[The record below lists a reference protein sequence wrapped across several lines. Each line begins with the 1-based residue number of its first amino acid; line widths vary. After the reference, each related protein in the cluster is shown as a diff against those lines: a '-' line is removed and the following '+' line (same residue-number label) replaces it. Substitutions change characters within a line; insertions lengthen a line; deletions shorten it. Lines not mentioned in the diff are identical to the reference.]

1 MRNVHLLSIGS
12 GPLLSVSQETL
23 LVTKAN
29 KSLESNVDWQVVRI
43 LVTDTV
49 GSVFIGQSIQS
60 RYGIRFANPSS
71 AQSTKSLL
79 GT

>member
-1 MRNVHLLSIGS
+1 MRNVHLLSIGC
-12 GPLLSVSQETL
+12 GPLSLSQDTL

-29 KSLESNVDWQVVRI
+29 KSRESNVDWQVVRI

-49 GSVFIGQSIQS
+49 GLVFTGQSIQS
-60 RYGIRFANPSS
+60 RYGIRFVSPSS